1 MTGAQADP
9 DRLYGVLL
17 AFGAGGWRGQGAWPD
32 RHAKSFHS

>member
-17 AFGAGGWRGQGAWPD
+17 AFGAGGWRGQGARPD
-32 RHAKSFHS
+32 RHAK